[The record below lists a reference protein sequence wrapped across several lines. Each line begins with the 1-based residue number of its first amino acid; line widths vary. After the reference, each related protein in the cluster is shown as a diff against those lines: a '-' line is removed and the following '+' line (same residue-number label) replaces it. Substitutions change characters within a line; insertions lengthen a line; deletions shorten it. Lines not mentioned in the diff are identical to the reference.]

1 MLLSHRHQPPVV
13 SPARSDAASDINITP
28 LIDVLLVL
36 LIIFI
41 AAVPLTQKGVDVDL
55 PPAVAQKPEEAP
67 PGQIVAE
74 YSADHRLLINQRE
87 VALSDAPQR
96 FREIFANRR
105 DKTLFIIGD
114 ASVRYREIM
123 RLIDMAK
130 GAGVNA
136 IGIVTERMR
145 RGKD

>member
-1 MLLSHRHQPPVV
+1 M
-13 SPARSDAASDINITP
+13 
-28 LIDVLLVL
+28 
-36 LIIFI
+36 
-41 AAVPLTQKGVDVDL
+41 DL
-55 PPAVAQKPEEAP
+55 PPQVAQKPEAAP

-74 YSADHRLLINQRE
+74 YHADHRLLINRRE
-87 VALSDAPQR
+87 VAVSDASQR

-105 DKTLFIIGD
+105 DKTLFIIAD
-114 ASVRYREIM
+114 ASVRYGEIM

-145 RGKD
+145 QGKW